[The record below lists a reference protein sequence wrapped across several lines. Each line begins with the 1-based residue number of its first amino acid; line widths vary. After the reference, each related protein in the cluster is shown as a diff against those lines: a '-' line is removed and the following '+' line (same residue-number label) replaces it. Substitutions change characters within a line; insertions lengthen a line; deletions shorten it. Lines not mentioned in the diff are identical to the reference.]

1 MEYSPHTLDFYP
13 DSVQPF
19 LKVLYIELNRINF
32 DDISKPDSSFKSGI
46 LNRYIPGRQLSY
58 SCYHVENDCKT
69 LLFEHG
75 FGRCCDFVLIQAFLN
90 QYRNHPE
97 KLPVVHT
104 DELEIEVNVECIPI
118 YQQLLEIMLMPLNS
132 YEDFYRA
139 MQKYET
145 VTGTQV
151 LNTVMYKKAIFTGAI
166 EDWREPVS
174 DEYEYVKKISEHEY
188 HIGYSERGGE
198 RIDYIMHDVRLV
210 YEYILERYCKLIT
223 F

>member
-90 QYRNHPE
+90 QYN
-97 KLPVVHT
+97 
-104 DELEIEVNVECIPI
+104 I
-118 YQQLLEIMLMPLNS
+118 YSDHITLWITIIFLQILLI
-132 YEDFYRA
+132 
-139 MQKYET
+139 
-145 VTGTQV
+145 
-151 LNTVMYKKAIFTGAI
+151 
-166 EDWREPVS
+166 
-174 DEYEYVKKISEHEY
+174 
-188 HIGYSERGGE
+188 
-198 RIDYIMHDVRLV
+198 
-210 YEYILERYCKLIT
+210 ILLLFIK
-223 F
+223 